1 MSKLFIKQSKQY
13 AETRPCYPEKLFEY
27 IASKTPCHDLAWD
40 VGTGS
45 GQAARSLA
53 GIFKNVIATD
63 TSQKQLELAP
73 KLPNI
78 SYEHTPPVMSIA
90 EVEQKLTP
98 KSSVDLVIVAQ
109 ALHWFDLPNFYQ
121 QVKHVLK
128 KPNGVLAAW
137 CYTVPRVNSIVDTV
151 FDRFYTVDSDPY
163 WDPAR
168 KLVDDKYK
176 SIEFPFEPVD
186 GEENTGPFE
195 FVTEQLMD
203 LDGFFT
209 YIRSWSAYQTAK
221 EKGVELL
228 SSHMIEAFKQ
238 TWNEGGDHGQKVV
251 KFPVNLRIGKV
262 EKQY

>member
-13 AETRPCYPEKLFEY
+13 AETRPCYPKELFEY
-27 IASKTPCHDLAWD
+27 ISSKTPCHDLAW
-40 VGTGS
+40 
-45 GQAARSLA
+45 ALP
-53 GIFKNVIATD
+53 GIFKKVIATD

-78 SYEHTPPVMSIA
+78 RYEHTPPPVMSIA

-98 KSSVDLVIVAQ
+98 NSNVHLVIIAQ

-128 KPNGVLAAW
+128 KPNGTL
-137 CYTVPRVNSIVDTV
+137 
-151 FDRFYTVDSDPY
+151 FDRFYTVDTDRY

-168 KLVDDKYK
+168 KLVDDKFK
-176 SIEFPFEPVD
+176 SIDFPFEPVD
-186 GEENTGPFE
+186 REENTRPFE
-195 FVTEQLMD
+195 FVREQLMD

-221 EKGVELL
+221 GKGVELL
-228 SSHMIEAFKQ
+228 SDHVIEAFKQ
-238 TWNEGGDHGQKVV
+238 AWNEGGDHGQKQGW
-251 KFPVNLRIGKV
+251 I
-262 EKQY
+262 